1 MGNNMDLS
9 GFFSMAKCAV
19 ENHIS
24 FSRFVQYSEDFH
36 TRKTKLFTESQLK
49 KFDEIWFELE
59 IVNSLALSSWEEEGS
74 PVDWVKQ
81 WDDLYKNDAKEL
93 VERIIILLE
102 AKG

>member
-1 MGNNMDLS
+1 MDLS
-9 GFFSMAKCAV
+9 EFFSMAKCAV
-19 ENHIS
+19 KNQIA
-24 FSRFVQYSEDFH
+24 FSRFVQYSENFH
-36 TRKTKLFTESQLK
+36 NKNTTLFTETQLK

-59 IVNSLALSSWEEEGS
+59 IVNSLALSNWEEEGR

-93 VERIIILLE
+93 IGSIVRLLE